1 MEAACRAAGG
11 GTFHARSSAE
21 HHTRSG
27 GAKPQQ
33 EGHPKRRRA
42 GKCEAY
48 VQASIFLLTR
58 NPADGSG
65 WDFDPSQ
72 WITQRHNMDT
82 QWILAL
88 NGLKNRAI
96 PELPLPRACLE

>member
-1 MEAACRAAGG
+1 MPGLAQSTTPDRAALNRNRKV
-11 GTFHARSSAE
+11 TPN
-21 HHTRSG
+21 G
-27 GAKPQQ
+27 GALANA
-33 EGHPKRRRA
+33 KR
-42 GKCEAY
+42 Y